1 METVKVYLSR
11 RNLLALLSK
20 LDRVKKGDSSACTI
34 VKMDTQNEKFPMTVP
49 VVVTAVEDADY
60 YHDRAPGP
68 VHEADEKGI
77 ISQQTSPQPKYP
89 WEH

>member
-20 LDRVKKGDSSACTI
+20 LDRVKKGELSACTI
-34 VKMDTQNEKFPMTVP
+34 IKMDTQNEKFPMTVP

-60 YHDRAPGP
+60 YHDREPGP
-68 VHEADEKGI
+68 VLPVDEKNIKGGDA
-77 ISQQTSPQPKYP
+77 STPS
-89 WEH
+89 